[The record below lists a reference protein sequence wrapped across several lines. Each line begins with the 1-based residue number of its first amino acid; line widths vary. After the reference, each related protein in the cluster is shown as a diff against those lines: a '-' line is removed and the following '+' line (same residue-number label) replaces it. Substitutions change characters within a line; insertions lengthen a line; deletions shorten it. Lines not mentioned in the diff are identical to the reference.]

1 MDANYQG
8 NLPENVPVKPAP
20 VVRRVGTF
28 TLGISF
34 ILLGVIIS
42 AALYFGKVWW
52 KLLLFSPLV
61 LICLG
66 AEILYYSFRYKDVKY
81 KYDGLSVFFILFI
94 TLGVMI
100 CSGLAKA
107 ATSAAAYSKMIEDT
121 RISAIKTA
129 EKAVADNNCAA
140 NVNGNLSTSIGQIIA
155 AILNKD
161 KDFKCPVTVG
171 IEFIT
176 VNGTKTPDNEQICK
190 TFASVASAC
199 DQPNLRSLSL
209 WFIGDDTGYHAVLYG
224 SEIANANP
232 QDIKDRIHSYENT

>member
-8 NLPENVPVKPAP
+8 NLSEKPAP
-20 VVRRVGTF
+20 AIRRVGTF

-100 CSGLAKA
+100 CSGVSKA
-107 ATSAAAYSKMIEDT
+107 ATSAASYSKMIEDA

-129 EKAVADNNCAA
+129 QKAVADNNCAA
-140 NVNGNLSTSIGQIIA
+140 NVNGNLSTSASQIIA
-155 AILNKD
+155 AMLNND
-161 KDFKCPVTVG
+161 RDFKCPVTVG

-176 VNGTKTPDNEQICK
+176 VNGTKTPDKEQICK

-199 DQPNLRSLSL
+199 DHPNLSSLSL
-209 WFIGDDTGYHAVLYG
+209 CFIVDGTGYHAVLSG